1 MCPWFDPWRYHKTH
15 SNEWVFCFL
24 NSQTM
29 PHFLYI
35 LHSKTSTKYYVGETH
50 DVKERI
56 LKHNQHQYA
65 NAYSKIA
72 NDWTLALNFE
82 CIDRSEALF
91 LERFIKKMKSKF
103 FIEKIIQNPEILEDI
118 LSKK

>member
-1 MCPWFDPWRYHKTH
+1 
-15 SNEWVFCFL
+15 
-24 NSQTM
+24 M

-56 LKHNQHQYA
+56 LKHNQHKYA
-65 NAYSKIA
+65 NAY
-72 NDWTLALNFE
+72 FE

-91 LERFIKKMKSKF
+91 LERFIKKMKSKI
-103 FIEKIIQNPEILEDI
+103 FIEKIIQNPEILKDI
-118 LSKK
+118 